1 MQLKSVL
8 PALFL
13 ALLAACGGGGG
24 GGSSGPTDVQFTSF
38 SGLGPNQRA
47 NMTGISQTASGTAIP
62 QVGGFLV
69 SSVALGGFDDASSR
83 AQLTYDANRNL
94 SAMSFTAPQSSASFS
109 GPSCSSG
116 AVCAAQTS
124 TSIGVLGNPS
134 FHAWNYQTYGVW
146 AQQPSPTTFQTG
158 AISVGAAT
166 PGSAVPTTGNATFTG
181 FSSGFFTENMQ
192 PYFSSALVSAAVDW
206 SARTV
211 NFTTSNTTIGNLL
224 SGGTL
229 AAPDLDLSGTLQ
241 YSPGSNQFTGAVNA
255 TRNTMT
261 GSATGRFYGPA
272 AQEMGGVFG
281 LQGSNTSSYVGAFG
295 ARRP

>member
-8 PALFL
+8 PAFSLV
-13 ALLAACGGGGG
+13 LLAACGGGGG
-24 GGSSGPTDVQFTSF
+24 GGSSGPTDVVFTSF
-38 SGLGPNQRA
+38 AGLGPSQRTSI
-47 NMTGISQTASGTAIP
+47 TGISQTGSGTATP
-62 QVGGFLV
+62 VVGGFLV
-69 SSVALGGFDDASSR
+69 NSVALGGFDEANSR
-83 AQLTYDANRNL
+83 AQLTYDGNRNL

-109 GPSCSSG
+109 GTSCSG
-116 AVCAAQTS
+116 AVCTAETS
-124 TSIGVLGNPS
+124 TSVGVLGNPS

-146 AQQPSPTTFQTG
+146 ALQPSPTTFQTG

-211 NFTTSNTTIGNLL
+211 NFTTSNTTIGNLN

-229 AAPDLDLSGTLQ
+229 AASDLDLSGTLN
-241 YSPGSNQFTGAVNA
+241 YSPGANQFTGAVSA
-255 TRNTMT
+255 TRNTMS
-261 GSATGRFYGPA
+261 GSATGRFYGPT